1 MKTDPVHSGP
11 DTYTRLLDAAN
22 AIKHHIKETP
32 LIAMVLGS
40 GLGALSHQVED
51 AVRIP
56 YASIPYM
63 PPSGV
68 EGHAGELVCGRLA
81 GCPVAVFSG
90 RAHYYEGHGV
100 ESAVFGARLAR
111 FIGAQAL
118 LLTNAAGGVH
128 TDLRPGDLMVIQDHI
143 HLLTGYNP
151 LRGPN
156 DSRLGV
162 RFPDMSSIYDRALR
176 RLLTD
181 AGELEGVSLRH
192 GVYAC
197 VPGPSYETPA
207 EIRMLRI
214 LGADAVGMSTTAEAI
229 CARHVGLRVV
239 GLSCITNFGAGLGD
253 AALSHEEVKE
263 VAGQVADQMQ
273 RLVLRF
279 VTLAKDGVGM

>member
-1 MKTDPVHSGP
+1 MV
-11 DTYTRLLDAAN
+11 TRLLDAAN
-22 AIKHHIKETP
+22 VVKQQIAEPP
-32 LIAMVLGS
+32 LLALVLGS
-40 GLGALSHQVED
+40 GLGALSQHVENPI
-51 AVRIP
+51 RIP
-56 YASIPYM
+56 YSAIPYM
-63 PPSGV
+63 PGAGV
-68 EGHAGELVCGRLA
+68 EGHAGELICGRLS

-90 RAHYYEGHGV
+90 RSHYYEGYPPDAV
-100 ESAVFGARLAR
+100 VFGARLAR
-111 FIGAQAL
+111 FIGAHAL

-128 TDLRPGDLMVIQDHI
+128 TDLRPGDLMVIRDHI
-143 HLLTGYNP
+143 HLLTGTNP

-162 RFPDMSSIYDRALR
+162 RFPDMSSIYDRELR
-176 RLLTD
+176 RLLTA
-181 AGELEGVSLRH
+181 AGEYEDVSLRH

-253 AALSHEEVKE
+253 APLSHDEVKE
-263 VAGQVADQMQ
+263 VAGQVAEQMQ

-279 VTLAKDGVGM
+279 VALAKEVLV